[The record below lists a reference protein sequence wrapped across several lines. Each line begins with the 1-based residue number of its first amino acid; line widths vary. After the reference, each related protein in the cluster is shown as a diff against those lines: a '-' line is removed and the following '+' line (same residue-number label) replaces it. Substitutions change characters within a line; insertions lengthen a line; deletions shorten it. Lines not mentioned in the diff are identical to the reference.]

1 MRHIFLVVFWYLK
14 GVFLMK
20 KNFFVLQRFAKKIK
34 LTNKDDVYSNSEE
47 NRIVY
52 ALGGNDSI
60 YNTGTGDY
68 VTISGGKG
76 DDTIKNYGGYVS
88 VDGEAG
94 NDYISS
100 GYSVSF
106 SYGYYYATLN
116 GGTLNG
122 GDGNDTIS
130 SYGRNAKIDGGDGD
144 DKISSSGY
152 NSTINGGDGNDSIYG
167 HNSTINGGDGDD
179 TISGSGII
187 DGGSGNDYISSYSKN
202 NLIQYA
208 SGDGNDTILGFDSS
222 DTLQITEGNFT
233 TTKSGSDF
241 IVKVGKQKII
251 LKDSV
256 KSKYDKIHIKNS
268 AGKTVV
274 YNDWKKWIG
283 TSSDDSFVNYCDN
296 VALYAKA
303 GHDSISNYKSD
314 VTIEGGT
321 GDDTISSSGINAK
334 IDGGKGDDKISSSG
348 INAKI
353 DGGTGDDTIE
363 NYGDYV
369 SVDGGAGNDTISS
382 YGINAK
388 IDGGTG
394 DDTISSSGINA
405 KINGGAGND
414 YIRAYNGS
422 GVSGSTVAYY
432 ATLNGGKG
440 NDTINAEAVNI
451 ITNGGKGNDWINVHR
466 ADNTIS
472 GGKGN
477 DSISLSSYAKN
488 SLVQYATGDGKDIV
502 LGFDSDDTLQITKG
516 KYSVKT
522 KGDDVVVSVGKGSI
536 TLKGMAGEKLSITNA
551 KGKTTKKTYGKAVSN
566 NSVSELWFDSEN
578 NIVQDDFESII
589 ENKSDVAIEKFAGS
603 EVTNLASK
611 TSLTAGIDYDKN

>member
-334 IDGGKGDDKISSSG
+334 I
-348 INAKI
+348 
-353 DGGTGDDTIE
+353 
-363 NYGDYV
+363 
-369 SVDGGAGNDTISS
+369 
-382 YGINAK
+382 
-388 IDGGTG
+388 
-394 DDTISSSGINA
+394 
-405 KINGGAGND
+405 NGGAGND